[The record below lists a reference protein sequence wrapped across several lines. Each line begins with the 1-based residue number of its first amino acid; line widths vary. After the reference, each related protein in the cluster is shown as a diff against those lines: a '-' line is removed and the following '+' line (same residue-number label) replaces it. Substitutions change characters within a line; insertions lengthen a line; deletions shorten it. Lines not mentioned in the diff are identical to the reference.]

1 MTKGHRKATLGPRVP
16 KSGLNVARKTLP
28 NGDVREYFYHYRSGT
43 PLGNDRQ
50 AAIETAKKLDQLIGV
65 PVVRDTP
72 EPERKVRELVR
83 GILQSRLG
91 QAAHC
96 QEHGC
101 LEQTAGRAAC
111 RGAGSP
117 TKANETETGHEQTL
131 YPQAWDYS
139 NQV

>member
-1 MTKGHRKATLGPRVP
+1 MTKGHRNATLGPRVP

-50 AAIETAKKLDQLIGV
+50 AAIEAAKKLDQLIRM

-72 EPERKVRELVR
+72 EPESKVRELVR

-101 LEQTAGRAAC
+101 LEQTAGRVAC
-111 RGAGSP
+111 RGVC
-117 TKANETETGHEQTL
+117 KTL
-131 YPQAWDYS
+131 AEAADLAVDLVKSALGQPGDEFT
-139 NQV
+139 N